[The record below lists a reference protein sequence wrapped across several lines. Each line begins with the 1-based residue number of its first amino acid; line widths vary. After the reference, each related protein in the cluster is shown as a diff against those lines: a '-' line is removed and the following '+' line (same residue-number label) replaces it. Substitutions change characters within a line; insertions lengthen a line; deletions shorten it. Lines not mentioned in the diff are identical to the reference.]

1 MASDRPSLARLF
13 VAAGGI
19 YTAQSLVGGL
29 TFLGVPAVLRAENV
43 ALDKIGMVSLAM
55 LVWAVKFLWAPPVE
69 RLRLGTAGRRR
80 SRALMLVGEAV
91 VVLALLVFG
100 FAAGADFSL
109 ILALLV
115 IMALASATVDIV
127 CDAFI
132 IEQFPQEKR
141 GLGNV
146 AQVGGGYLG
155 LIFGS
160 GLFVALYSMAGW
172 MAASVAL
179 AMLVV
184 LMTIPMA
191 LTREPEVPSP
201 SHAPRPRLTE
211 GLRRPAVR
219 TGIVM
224 AIVFELGGRLAQ
236 ALAGPFLID
245 AGLSLTAL
253 GLLNGAGGVAAG
265 LIGTMVGGYA
275 AHRLGNRQAM
285 FAVACMHVLT
295 LGALTG
301 AIVSN
306 ATDLALL
313 TSLFVVEGAMMA
325 AGFVVSYARLMD
337 LTSPS
342 QPGVDFTLFQCA
354 SAIVAAV
361 AGMAGGVIAAR
372 FGYAAVFLL
381 AAGAALAAPA
391 ALVLCEHRL
400 KKAVLP

>member
-191 LTREPEVPSP
+191 LTCEPAAAGSA
-201 SHAPRPRLTE
+201 HWHRHGDRLRAWRTPCA
-211 GLRRPAVR
+211 GACRAFPHRCGSFPDSLGPAQRRR
-219 TGIVM
+219 RR
-224 AIVFELGGRLAQ
+224 GGRSHRHNGGWLCSAPSRQQ
-236 ALAGPFLID
+236 AGHVCRRMHACAD
-245 AGLSLTAL
+245 AGCP
-253 GLLNGAGGVAAG
+253 
-265 LIGTMVGGYA
+265 YRRD
-275 AHRLGNRQAM
+275 RL
-285 FAVACMHVLT
+285 
-295 LGALTG
+295 
-301 AIVSN
+301 
-306 ATDLALL
+306 
-313 TSLFVVEGAMMA
+313 
-325 AGFVVSYARLMD
+325 
-337 LTSPS
+337 
-342 QPGVDFTLFQCA
+342 
-354 SAIVAAV
+354 
-361 AGMAGGVIAAR
+361 
-372 FGYAAVFLL
+372 
-381 AAGAALAAPA
+381 
-391 ALVLCEHRL
+391 
-400 KKAVLP
+400 